1 MTSNGLSYANGT
13 RLGGSAG
20 LDQSLSSFSRPNDAA
35 GLAALNR
42 SLAGIQLGGPDNEDT
57 TPYWERRPWDRMLND
72 ELLPVTSKQQ
82 EVQTLETLVKLME
95 NVLALPAE
103 SDGKEKERTIRLK
116 NPKIRTDV
124 VEVKGAFDLLIQS
137 GFRRI
142 VEDFEEKLTFPL
154 LPSSDD
160 NKRLLSRLRT
170 GKHVL
175 SEALEHTQKADEL
188 ERMSKEAAEADKTR
202 RMTGVLE
209 DIKADREMVKKR
221 DERER
226 AARRRAKE
234 AKEIQEKAVREASA
248 WDRA

>member
-1 MTSNGLSYANGT
+1 MTSNGFYYTNGT

-20 LDQSLSSFSRPNDAA
+20 LDQSLSSPSRPNDAA
-35 GLAALNR
+35 GLAALTR
-42 SLAGIQLGGPDNEDT
+42 SLGGIQLGGPDNEDT

-82 EVQTLETLVKLME
+82 AVQTLTTLVKLME

-103 SDGKEKERTIRLK
+103 SDGKEKQRTIRLK
-116 NPKIRTDV
+116 NPKIHTDV
-124 VEVKGAFDLLIQS
+124 VEVKVQS

-142 VEDFEEKLTFPL
+142 VEDFEKKLTFPL
-154 LPSSDD
+154 LPSSDE

-188 ERMSKEAAEADKTR
+188 ERTSKEAAEADKTR
-202 RMTGVLE
+202 RMMGVLE

-234 AKEIQEKAVREASA
+234 AKEIQEKVVRETSA